1 MTGSY
6 TDILNLPHPTSKKHP
21 RMTRTARAAQFSP
34 FAALTGYNEAIKETS
49 RLTDE
54 QLELDDTEKA
64 QLNEKLQ
71 LLRQQLPRQLPRQL
85 PITITFF
92 IPDTKKAGGSYQTI
106 TGPVKKIQEYERR
119 LIMTDGTIIPI
130 DTIIGLYGETLPAEL

>member
-21 RMTRTARAAQFSP
+21 RMTRTARAAQFAP

-54 QLELDDTEKA
+54 QLDLDDTEKD
-64 QLNEKLQ
+64 QLNKKLQ
-71 LLRQQLPRQLPRQL
+71 LLRQNLPRQL

-92 IPDTKKAGGSYQTI
+92 IPDTQKTGGSYQTI
-106 TGPVKKIQEYERR
+106 TGSVKKIQEYVRR
-119 LIMTDGTIIPI
+119 LIMTDETIIPI
-130 DTIIGLYGETLPAEL
+130 EAIIGLYGEALPAML

>member
-21 RMTRTARAAQFSP
+21 RMTRTARAAQFAP

-54 QLELDDTEKA
+54 QLDLDDTEKD

-71 LLRQQLPRQLPRQL
+71 LLRQNLPRQL

-130 DTIIGLYGETLPAEL
+130 DAIIGLYGETLSAEP

>member
-1 MTGSY
+1 MTRSY

-21 RMTRTARAAQFSP
+21 RMTRTARAAQFAP

-54 QLELDDTEKA
+54 QLDLDDTEKD

-71 LLRQQLPRQLPRQL
+71 LLRQNLPRQL

-92 IPDTKKAGGSYQTI
+92 IPDTQKTGGSYQTI
-106 TGPVKKIQEYERR
+106 TGSVKKIQEYERR

-130 DTIIGLYGETLPAEL
+130 EAIIGLYGEALPAML

>member
-21 RMTRTARAAQFSP
+21 RMTRTARAAQFAP
-34 FAALTGYNEAIKETS
+34 FAALTGYNETVKETA

-71 LLRQQLPRQLPRQL
+71 LLRQHLPRQL

-130 DTIIGLYGETLPAEL
+130 DAIIGLYGETLPAEP

>member
-21 RMTRTARAAQFSP
+21 RMTRTARAAQFAP
-34 FAALTGYNEAIKETS
+34 FAALTGYNEAVKETA
-49 RLTDE
+49 RLTTE

-71 LLRQQLPRQLPRQL
+71 LLRQHLPRQL

-130 DTIIGLYGETLPAEL
+130 DAIIGLYGEALPATL

>member
-1 MTGSY
+1 MTRSY
-6 TDILNLPHPTSKKHP
+6 TDILTLPHPTSKKHP
-21 RMTRTARAAQFSP
+21 RMTRTARAAQFAP
-34 FAALTGYNEAIKETS
+34 FAALTGYNEAVKETA

-71 LLRQQLPRQLPRQL
+71 LLRQHLPRQL

-130 DTIIGLYGETLPAEL
+130 DAIIGLYGETLPAEL

>member
-21 RMTRTARAAQFSP
+21 RMTRTARAAQFAP
-34 FAALTGYNEAIKETS
+34 FAALTGYNEAVKETA

-71 LLRQQLPRQLPRQL
+71 LLRQHLPRQL

-92 IPDTKKAGGSYQTI
+92 IPDTKKAGGSYQTL

-130 DTIIGLYGETLPAEL
+130 DAIIGLYGETLPAEP

>member
-1 MTGSY
+1 MTRSY
-6 TDILNLPHPTSKKHP
+6 TDILTLPHPTSKKHP
-21 RMTRTARAAQFSP
+21 RMTRTARAAQFAP
-34 FAALTGYNEAIKETS
+34 FAALTGYNEAVKETA

-71 LLRQQLPRQLPRQL
+71 LLRQHLPRQL

-130 DTIIGLYGETLPAEL
+130 DAIIGLYGETLPAEP

>member
-21 RMTRTARAAQFSP
+21 RMTRTARAAQFAP
-34 FAALTGYNEAIKETS
+34 FAALTGYNEAVKETA

-71 LLRQQLPRQLPRQL
+71 LLRQHLPRQL

-92 IPDTKKAGGSYQTI
+92 IPDTKKAGGSYQTL

-130 DTIIGLYGETLPAEL
+130 DAIIGLYGEALPAEL

>member
-21 RMTRTARAAQFSP
+21 RMTRTARAAQFAP

-54 QLELDDTEKA
+54 QLDLDDTEKD

-71 LLRQQLPRQLPRQL
+71 LLRQNLPRQL

-92 IPDTKKAGGSYQTI
+92 IPDTQKTGGSYQTI
-106 TGPVKKIQEYERR
+106 TGSVKKIQEYEHR

-130 DTIIGLYGETLPAEL
+130 EAIIGLYGESLPAML

>member
-21 RMTRTARAAQFSP
+21 RMTRTARAAQFAP

-54 QLELDDTEKA
+54 QLDLDDTEKD
-64 QLNEKLQ
+64 QLNKKLQ
-71 LLRQQLPRQLPRQL
+71 LLRQNLPRQL

-92 IPDTKKAGGSYQTI
+92 IPDTQKTGGSYQTI
-106 TGPVKKIQEYERR
+106 TGSVKKIQEYERR

-130 DTIIGLYGETLPAEL
+130 EAIIGLYGEALPAML

>member
-21 RMTRTARAAQFSP
+21 RMTRTARAAQFAP
-34 FAALTGYNEAIKETS
+34 FAALTGYNEAVKETV

-71 LLRQQLPRQLPRQL
+71 LLRQHLPRQL

-130 DTIIGLYGETLPAEL
+130 DAIIGLYGETLPAEL

>member
-21 RMTRTARAAQFSP
+21 RMTRTARAAQFAP

-54 QLELDDTEKA
+54 QLDLDDTEKD

-71 LLRQQLPRQLPRQL
+71 LLRQNLPRQL

-92 IPDTKKAGGSYQTI
+92 IPDTQKTGGSYQTI
-106 TGPVKKIQEYERR
+106 TGSVKKIQEYERR

-130 DTIIGLYGETLPAEL
+130 EAIIGLYGEALPAML

>member
-1 MTGSY
+1 
-6 TDILNLPHPTSKKHP
+6 
-21 RMTRTARAAQFSP
+21 MTRTARAAQFAP
-34 FAALTGYNEAIKETS
+34 FAALTGYNEAVKETA

-71 LLRQQLPRQLPRQL
+71 LLRQHLPRQL

-130 DTIIGLYGETLPAEL
+130 DAIIGLYGETLPAEP

>member
-21 RMTRTARAAQFSP
+21 RMTRTARAAQFAP
-34 FAALTGYNEAIKETS
+34 FAALTGYNEAVKETA

-54 QLELDDTEKA
+54 QPELDDTEKA

-71 LLRQQLPRQLPRQL
+71 LLRQHLPRQL

-130 DTIIGLYGETLPAEL
+130 DAIIGLYGETLSAAL